1 MEQTN
6 NNYPKFETGQVLTS
20 KALNSYFG
28 YLDEQQR
35 LTRAQLLGV
44 GIISGL
50 EYKFSGGNLIIEKGT
65 AVTTDG
71 YLINQT
77 EDITYTIAYKYDKNS
92 GILSKQ
98 NPLTGNIDKSFVNV
112 LDHVEY
118 IFYKDEEDAM
128 QHNQRIDSKNN
139 IPTDIDNC
147 IIALVIDF
155 VSKDDITNCNEL
167 SYDIVQTN
175 YQMEIRP
182 VLLVWEDLPEV
193 NKQLESQ
200 SITLVHFQETLNK
213 NRNESL
219 NANRPI
225 EYFKKTCDLLKD
237 KINYKIRIISNIL
250 EQGDNVLFDT
260 TKKNDE
266 INKLEPRIKEIGNTV
281 DKEYL
286 EKDPK
291 FSGYF
296 LQHLIE
302 LQMAMDEFIVFFN
315 NFAGKYEILP
325 INKEPLYRTILL
337 GLGQDT
343 KSINHRQYCTSI
355 YKDTIF
361 LKDRAILQ
369 KHLDRILSMSKNFNN
384 KNDYIN
390 KIQQTKTSSPYISLE
405 NTHAKLGEQYPHD
418 YYSSTGKLIESWE
431 ADLWT
436 HTTSLQQLKYNRGR
450 YGGELPNIIIDSYY
464 GRSITEL
471 QNVLDKET
479 NPLEIIKIEIDSS
492 DSEEIMNEMGRIALI
507 GGCPYNGKLYIFYT
521 NDEERDTYISLIVG
535 TY

>member
-50 EYKFSGGNLIIEKGT
+50 EYKFSGGNLIIEKGA

-77 EDITYTIAYKYDKNS
+77 EDITYTLAYKYDKNS

-237 KINYKIRIISNIL
+237 KIN
-250 EQGDNVLFDT
+250 
-260 TKKNDE
+260 
-266 INKLEPRIKEIGNTV
+266 
-281 DKEYL
+281 
-286 EKDPK
+286 
-291 FSGYF
+291 
-296 LQHLIE
+296 
-302 LQMAMDEFIVFFN
+302 
-315 NFAGKYEILP
+315 
-325 INKEPLYRTILL
+325 
-337 GLGQDT
+337 
-343 KSINHRQYCTSI
+343 
-355 YKDTIF
+355 
-361 LKDRAILQ
+361 
-369 KHLDRILSMSKNFNN
+369 
-384 KNDYIN
+384 
-390 KIQQTKTSSPYISLE
+390 
-405 NTHAKLGEQYPHD
+405 
-418 YYSSTGKLIESWE
+418 
-431 ADLWT
+431 
-436 HTTSLQQLKYNRGR
+436 
-450 YGGELPNIIIDSYY
+450 
-464 GRSITEL
+464 
-471 QNVLDKET
+471 
-479 NPLEIIKIEIDSS
+479 
-492 DSEEIMNEMGRIALI
+492 
-507 GGCPYNGKLYIFYT
+507 
-521 NDEERDTYISLIVG
+521 
-535 TY
+535 

>member
-20 KALNSYFG
+20 KALNNYFG

-44 GIISGL
+44 GIINGL

-65 AVTTDG
+65 AVTADG

-77 EDITYTIAYKYDKNS
+77 EDITYTLAYKYDKNS
-92 GILSKQ
+92 DTLSKQ

-118 IFYKDEEDAM
+118 VFYKDEEDAR
-128 QHNQRIDSKNN
+128 QHNQSIDSKDN
-139 IPTDIDNC
+139 IPKEINNY
-147 IIALVIDF
+147 IIALVVDF
-155 VSKDDITNCNEL
+155 FSKDDITNGNEL

-182 VLLVWEDLPEV
+182 VLLAWDDLPKI

-200 SITLVHFQETLNK
+200 SVTLVHFQETLNK
-213 NRNESL
+213 YRNELLSD
-219 NANRPI
+219 NGPI

-237 KINYKIRIISNIL
+237 KINYKIDIISNIL
-250 EQGDNVLFDT
+250 EQGGNVLFDT
-260 TKKNDE
+260 TEITKIINELKDSIKKIADITDEENSNND
-266 INKLEPRIKEIGNTV
+266 KM
-281 DKEYL
+281 
-286 EKDPK
+286 

-302 LQMAMDEFIVFFN
+302 LQMAMDEFIVFYN

-343 KSINHRQYCTSI
+343 KNITRRQYCTSI
-355 YKDTIF
+355 YKDNVFI
-361 LKDRAILQ
+361 KDRAIHQ
-369 KHLDRILSMSKNFNN
+369 KYLYRILYMSIKFYNI
-384 KNDYIN
+384 KYDYIN
-390 KIQQTKTSSPYISLE
+390 KRQNKSPFIGLE
-405 NTHAKLGEQYPHD
+405 NTHAKLGEQRLHD
-418 YYSSTGKLIESWE
+418 HYSSTGKIVENWE

-436 HTTSLQQLKYNRGR
+436 HTISLKQLTDYRSR

-471 QNVLDKET
+471 QNVLGNET
-479 NPLEIIKIEIDSS
+479 NPLEIIKIKIDSS
-492 DSEEIMNEMGRIALI
+492 DSKEIMNKMGRIALI

-521 NDEERDTYISLIVG
+521 NDEKRGTYISLIVG